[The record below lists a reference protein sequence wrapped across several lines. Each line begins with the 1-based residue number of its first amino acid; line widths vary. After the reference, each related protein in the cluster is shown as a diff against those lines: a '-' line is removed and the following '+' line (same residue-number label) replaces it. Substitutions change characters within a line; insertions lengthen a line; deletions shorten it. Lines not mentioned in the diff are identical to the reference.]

1 MLHIMVD
8 LIVMIICLGGGGVF
22 LHVVPLLNLNVRTP
36 YHDHRHA
43 TDIHIGIIGVINNC
57 GQTNIIN
64 LILSPRTKPIAY
76 PVTYL
81 MTIDCKSATSNLQY
95 VA

>member
-8 LIVMIICLGGGGVF
+8 LIVMIICLGGGRVF

-43 TDIHIGIIGVINNC
+43 TDIHIGIIVIINNC

-64 LILSPRTKPIAY
+64 LILSQRTKPIAY
-76 PVTYL
+76 PRGRVDDRL
-81 MTIDCKSATSNLQY
+81 
-95 VA
+95 

>member
-8 LIVMIICLGGGGVF
+8 LIVMIICLGGGGGGGRVF

-43 TDIHIGIIGVINNC
+43 TEIHIGIIVIINNC

-64 LILSPRTKPIAY
+64 SILSQRTKPIAY
-76 PVTYL
+76 P
-81 MTIDCKSATSNLQY
+81 MGPC
-95 VA
+95 